1 MVAVLDTGPT
11 VVEVVV
17 LFVVVDVDNV
27 EEEVVVVDDVEDADQ
42 GNIAAVEAF
51 AVMGVDEVMVVELM
65 MNVMVE
71 ETVACVEAAR
81 LVVVYDVDA
90 LRLEASVADVMVD
103 AEDY

>member
-27 EEEVVVVDDVEDADQ
+27 EVVVVDDVEDADQ